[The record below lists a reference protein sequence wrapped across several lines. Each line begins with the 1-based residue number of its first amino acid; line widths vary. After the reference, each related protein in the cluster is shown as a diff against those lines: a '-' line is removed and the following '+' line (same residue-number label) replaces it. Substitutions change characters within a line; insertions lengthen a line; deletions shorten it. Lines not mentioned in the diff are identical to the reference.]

1 MVDLRSQILSAR
13 KPTASQN
20 LSGTAAACEKTRGIA
35 PQGNS
40 PFGIFDTKKRKI
52 GHDPI
57 KQTHAWAD
65 GLLRSTAGR
74 HERVVLAV
82 RDAAR
87 QAVRQGLDPTRDSIY
102 VTSSIR
108 TAWGLKPDQLSK
120 GLKVLET
127 EGHICFTESRKG
139 RHARFLLTSCT
150 QERIHPAK
158 TSHHQ

>member
-13 KPTASQN
+13 KTAAPQSP
-20 LSGTAAACEKTRGIA
+20 SDTAAACKKPRSIA

-40 PFGIFDTKKRKI
+40 PFGIFDTKKKKI
-52 GHDPI
+52 DYHPI

-108 TAWGLKPDQLSK
+108 TAWELRPDQLSK
-120 GLKVLET
+120 GLRVLET
-127 EGHICFTESRKG
+127 AGHICFTESLKG

-150 QERIHPAK
+150 QERIRPTK